1 MLSIISKQTREKTNR
16 QGKRHT
22 RKNKQ
27 TTTKK
32 NTKQNKTKK
41 QGQCTHQMELLVT
54 EKSIVSNSQYGW
66 YFFFFLSG
74 FWICA
79 RKKIDTKNLSDALAL
94 CNY

>member
-32 NTKQNKTKK
+32 TKQNKTKK
-41 QGQCTHQMELLVT
+41 QGQCTHQMEPTFGDRKV
-54 EKSIVSNSQYGW
+54 NSFKLRIW
-66 YFFFFLSG
+66 LIFFFFFLSG
-74 FWICA
+74 F
-79 RKKIDTKNLSDALAL
+79 
-94 CNY
+94 

>member
-32 NTKQNKTKK
+32 KTKK
-41 QGQCTHQMELLVT
+41 NKKNNNKAYALTKWNQLLVT
-54 EKSIVSNSQYGW
+54 ENSFKLRIWLIYI
-66 YFFFFLSG
+66 YIYIFFERLL
-74 FWICA
+74 
-79 RKKIDTKNLSDALAL
+79 NLRQKE
-94 CNY
+94 N

>member
-32 NTKQNKTKK
+32 KQQQQ
-41 QGQCTHQMELLVT
+41 QGQCTHQMEPTFGDRKV
-54 EKSIVSNSQYGW
+54 NSFKLRIW
-66 YFFFFLSG
+66 LIFFFFERLL
-74 FWICA
+74 
-79 RKKIDTKNLSDALAL
+79 NLRQKE
-94 CNY
+94 N

>member
-32 NTKQNKTKK
+32 QNKTKQKK
-41 QGQCTHQMELLVT
+41 QGQCTHQMEPTFGDRKVNSFKLRIWLIYIYIFFERLL
-54 EKSIVSNSQYGW
+54 
-66 YFFFFLSG
+66 
-74 FWICA
+74 
-79 RKKIDTKNLSDALAL
+79 NLRQKE
-94 CNY
+94 N

>member
-32 NTKQNKTKK
+32 KQKK
-41 QGQCTHQMELLVT
+41 QKKQQQGLCTHQMEPTFGDRKQFQTQNMVD
-54 EKSIVSNSQYGW
+54 IYI
-66 YFFFFLSG
+66 YFFERLL
-74 FWICA
+74 
-79 RKKIDTKNLSDALAL
+79 NLRQKE
-94 CNY
+94 N

>member
-32 NTKQNKTKK
+32 TKQNKTKK
-41 QGQCTHQMELLVT
+41 QGQCTHQMEPTFGDRKV
-54 EKSIVSNSQYGW
+54 NSFKLRIW
-66 YFFFFLSG
+66 LIFFFFERLL
-74 FWICA
+74 
-79 RKKIDTKNLSDALAL
+79 NLRQKE
-94 CNY
+94 N

>member
-32 NTKQNKTKK
+32 NKKTKK
-41 QGQCTHQMELLVT
+41 TTTRPMHSPNGTNFWWQ
-54 EKSIVSNSQYGW
+54 KIVSNSEYGW
-66 YFFFFLSG
+66 YIYIYIYFFFFWAASE
-74 FWICA
+74 FA
-79 RKKIDTKNLSDALAL
+79 PERKLKQKI
-94 CNY
+94 

>member
-32 NTKQNKTKK
+32 KTKK
-41 QGQCTHQMELLVT
+41 ATTRPMHSPNGT
-54 EKSIVSNSQYGW
+54 N
-66 YFFFFLSG
+66 
-74 FWICA
+74 FW
-79 RKKIDTKNLSDALAL
+79 
-94 CNY
+94 